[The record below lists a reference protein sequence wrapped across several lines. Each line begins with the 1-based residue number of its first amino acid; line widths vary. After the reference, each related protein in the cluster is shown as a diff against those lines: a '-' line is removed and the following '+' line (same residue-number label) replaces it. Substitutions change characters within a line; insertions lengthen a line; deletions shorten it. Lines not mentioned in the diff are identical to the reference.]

1 MGKNTLPRGA
11 GLPKIRPMLEY
22 RDIRLL
28 TPDEQ
33 SQRAEQLRVAQ
44 ERTHQR
50 ILKELDNWDE
60 WGHGG
65 PGRKRICLPPEIA
78 RRVLA
83 DLEAGRSHGDIAI
96 KYTALGYPISRR
108 WLGRA
113 IKDGRLMPMATADG
127 QLWAIVGEMM
137 GKKADASTGI

>member
-1 MGKNTLPRGA
+1 
-11 GLPKIRPMLEY
+11 MLEI

-28 TPDEQ
+28 TPEEQ
-33 SQRAEQLRVAQ
+33 SQRAEQLRVDQ
-44 ERTHQR
+44 ERAHQR
-50 ILKELDNWDE
+50 ALDALDNWDE
-60 WGHGG
+60 WGEGR

-83 DLEAGRSHGDIAI
+83 DLAAGRSHCDIET

-113 IKDGRLMPMATADG
+113 IKDGRLLQMATADG
-127 QLWAIVGEMM
+127 QLRA
-137 GKKADASTGI
+137 K

>member
-1 MGKNTLPRGA
+1 
-11 GLPKIRPMLEY
+11 MLEI

-28 TPDEQ
+28 TPEEQ
-33 SQRAEQLRVAQ
+33 SQRAEQLRADQ
-44 ERTHQR
+44 ERAHQR
-50 ILKELDNWDE
+50 ILNELDNWDE

-83 DLEAGRSHGDIAI
+83 DLKENRSHGDIAI
-96 KYTALGYPISRR
+96 KYTALGYRISRR

-113 IKDGRLMPMATADG
+113 VKDGRLLHMATADG
-127 QLWAIVGEMM
+127 QLWAIVGEMI
-137 GKKADASTGI
+137 GKKANAPTGMNI

>member
-1 MGKNTLPRGA
+1 
-11 GLPKIRPMLEY
+11 MLEI
-22 RDIRLL
+22 RNIRLL
-28 TPDEQ
+28 TPEEQ
-33 SQRAEQLRVAQ
+33 SQRAEQLRADQ

-50 ILKELDNWDE
+50 ALDALDNWDE
-60 WGHGG
+60 WGQGR

-83 DLEAGRSHGDIAI
+83 DLEAGRSHCDIET

-113 IKDGRLMPMATADG
+113 IADGRLRQMAAPDG
-127 QLWAIVGEMM
+127 QLSLSERACANGRFDRRWPAYGGLNIC
-137 GKKADASTGI
+137 SR